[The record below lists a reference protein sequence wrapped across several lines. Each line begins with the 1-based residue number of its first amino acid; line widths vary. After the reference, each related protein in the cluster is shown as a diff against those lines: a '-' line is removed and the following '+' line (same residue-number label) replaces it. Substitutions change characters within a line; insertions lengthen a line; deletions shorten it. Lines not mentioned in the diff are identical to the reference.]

1 MKITFDYNDVNP
13 NEISKTIEHFYNTY
27 SNFVLKE
34 NLVKLIYIY
43 QLKTPM
49 IIQTLILQ
57 IKKVLQNGLLK
68 IKKLILQ
75 KEFYYMKMKMIMFI
89 YTENKNSVRE

>member
-1 MKITFDYNDVNP
+1 MKITFDYNNVNP

-49 IIQTLILQ
+49 IIQTLIL
-57 IKKVLQNGLLK
+57 
-68 IKKLILQ
+68 
-75 KEFYYMKMKMIMFI
+75 
-89 YTENKNSVRE
+89 